1 MDSSSLS
8 SRHSSSSDGSNQFS
22 MGDVS
27 HTKAVSSNKGL
38 MMMSDAYELQV
49 DNNGVSMSVNN
60 SGSNSNNDH
69 QMMEKMP
76 PSQAKLDSF
85 SSEINVANDTV
96 NNTIPKD
103 VISPSKG

>member
-49 DNNGVSMSVNN
+49 DNNAVSMSQNN

-85 SSEINVANDTV
+85 LSENNVGNDTMKS
-96 NNTIPKD
+96 TKEI
-103 VISPSKG
+103 ISPSKG

>member
-49 DNNGVSMSVNN
+49 DNNGVSMSHNN

-69 QMMEKMP
+69 QMMEKIP

-85 SSEINVANDTV
+85 SSENNDG
-96 NNTIPKD
+96 NETIKSTKD

>member
-1 MDSSSLS
+1 MDSSSIS

-38 MMMSDAYELQV
+38 MMMSEAYELQV
-49 DNNGVSMSVNN
+49 DKNGVQVNNG
-60 SGSNSNNDH
+60 SNNDH
-69 QMMEKMP
+69 QMMEKGP
-76 PSQAKLDSF
+76 QAKLDS
-85 SSEINVANDTV
+85 SPYDNIVANETI
-96 NNTIPKD
+96 NNTLQKD